1 MCTHAKPDVLTIA
14 GISPPTSLH
23 NFNQWKS
30 LNIKIPGSDWLSTF
44 LSPGTFVS
52 LAELVGPWPV
62 LELVVVCLFARDW
75 AHTRSYFFDFYCINI
90 FSRSWVF
97 FVCFL
102 LCFLL
107 SYFKISFVAFCCLF
121 LCCLFCRAVFAVA
134 SFLLLPMLVVVC
146 FELKIDY
153 FLVLML
159 LVVLFVRSLIF
170 FTHFIHCNNI
180 ALFVVA
186 GFGGT
191 THPRFTQFFVL
202 SVCFSPLWLLC
213 CHASVLWGFLCLLF
227 LFFTFF
233 WDVLCCFP
241 SFFVLT
247 TFAVQ

>member
-44 LSPGTFVS
+44 LSPETFVS

-62 LELVVVCLFARDW
+62 LVPVVVCLFARDW

-180 ALFVVA
+180 ALFAVA
-186 GFGGT
+186 GFD
-191 THPRFTQFFVL
+191 
-202 SVCFSPLWLLC
+202 SDISP
-213 CHASVLWGFLCLLF
+213 VG
-227 LFFTFF
+227 
-233 WDVLCCFP
+233 
-241 SFFVLT
+241 
-247 TFAVQ
+247 